1 MKIRKPSAWGFH
13 PFNRDDEV
21 LEIERSFLSKHGV
34 GRKPAVSAEGPRKMV
49 GLVVPHA
56 GYAYSGPVASHAYY
70 EIAGDGV
77 PETFVLLGPTHSSR
91 FPGYSAMIDGVWKMP
106 LGAVSVDSDLAKE
119 IVQSSSFI
127 DINPEAHD
135 KEHSIEVQLP
145 FLQYVYGDQFRIVP
159 IAVGYSDHAMIMDAG
174 RAIAKAISGMERDSV
189 VVATTDLTHYGSAY
203 GYTPVGMSPFTKVYE
218 WIQDVDRSIIDLIV
232 ALDASALL
240 KTVTEKGYTMCGAT
254 PVATMLI
261 AARALGA
268 KSGKLL
274 KYTTS
279 YDVSGS
285 TKLVVGYAAIA
296 VSK

>member
-106 LGAVSVDSDLAKE
+106 LGEVSVDSDLAKE

-135 KEHSIEVQLP
+135 NEHSIEVQLP

-285 TKLVVGYAAIA
+285 TKLVVGYASIA

>member
-1 MKIRKPSAWGFH
+1 
-13 PFNRDDEV
+13 
-21 LEIERSFLSKHGV
+21 
-34 GRKPAVSAEGPRKMV
+34 MV

-106 LGAVSVDSDLAKE
+106 LGEVSVDSDLAKE

>member
-1 MKIRKPSAWGFH
+1 
-13 PFNRDDEV
+13 
-21 LEIERSFLSKHGV
+21 
-34 GRKPAVSAEGPRKMV
+34 MV

-285 TKLVVGYAAIA
+285 TKLVVGYASIA

>member
-1 MKIRKPSAWGFH
+1 
-13 PFNRDDEV
+13 
-21 LEIERSFLSKHGV
+21 
-34 GRKPAVSAEGPRKMV
+34 MV

-145 FLQYVYGDQFRIVP
+145 FLQYIYGDQFRIVP

>member
-1 MKIRKPSAWGFH
+1 
-13 PFNRDDEV
+13 
-21 LEIERSFLSKHGV
+21 
-34 GRKPAVSAEGPRKMV
+34 MV

-274 KYTTS
+274 KYATS